1 MKGTGRGE
9 EGVCIGKRSDG
20 GSWGQMMRMQVVQE
34 GRERKGEAEREKEK
48 EGVWTESEED
58 ASVGVDWE
66 RGEDASGGWGVVGG
80 GTGKNSGSRSCK
92 SCILTCH
99 SAISLPTI

>member
-1 MKGTGRGE
+1 MKGNGRGE

-34 GRERKGEAEREKEK
+34 GREGDGEAEREKEK

-58 ASVGVDWE
+58 ASVGVGWE
-66 RGEDASGGWGVVGG
+66 SEEDASVGVG
-80 GTGKNSGSRSCK
+80 
-92 SCILTCH
+92 
-99 SAISLPTI
+99 

>member
-58 ASVGVDWE
+58 ASKCGSELGKRRGCKRGGDWKGV
-66 RGEDASGGWGVVGG
+66 RI
-80 GTGKNSGSRSCK
+80 R
-92 SCILTCH
+92 LM
-99 SAISLPTI
+99 